1 MLFLWPGTSSLLRGQ
16 GTYLSDE
23 EIESVVDFVST
34 GEQHFVNELV
44 NLKVEDASGEAPGP
58 LKKRDDMYEAAVDIV
73 VREGRGS
80 VSLLQR
86 TLGIGYG
93 RAARL
98 IDYMAEDG
106 IVGAYAGSQAREVVI
121 SLSDWE
127 AMQNGAASAAE
138 PPKSPVKT
146 VVEPKRR
153 SNKIKPEP
161 DWEDE
166 DEEVASQNEWN
177 DGFAEDEEDEDW
189 DEQEH
194 EEYEAESA

>member
-1 MLFLWPGTSSLLRGQ
+1 GTSSLLRGQ

-23 EIESVVDFVST
+23 EIESVVDCVST

-44 NLKVEDASGEAPGP
+44 NLKVDEGDGETPGP
-58 LKKRDDMYEAAVDIV
+58 LKKRDDLYEAAVDVV

-106 IVGAYAGSQAREVVI
+106 IVGAYAGSQAREVII

-127 AMQNGAASAAE
+127 AMQSGGEAASE
-138 PPKSPVKT
+138 PPTTPVKA

-153 SNKIKPEP
+153 SNKIKPAP
-161 DWEDE
+161 DWDDD
-166 DEEVASQNEWN
+166 DEEAAAQEEWN
-177 DGFAEDEEDEDW
+177 DGFGE
-189 DEQEH
+189 
-194 EEYEAESA
+194 